1 MDAGKREYV
10 RVLTSDLIA
19 LACVCFLRTKAHII
33 IIIITLIRLLLS
45 FDCLLPPAGFERSR
59 TGFSILIYRLYFASI
74 RHLNP
79 YVNSYLYR
87 SAISD

>member
-33 IIIITLIRLLLS
+33 IIIIIITIIRLLLS
-45 FDCLLPPAGFERSR
+45 FVFCLFTTSFDCLLPRADF
-59 TGFSILIYRLYFASI
+59 
-74 RHLNP
+74 
-79 YVNSYLYR
+79 
-87 SAISD
+87 